1 MKYKHS
7 FKMKNELKTCKNSLV
22 HCTEKES
29 GASFSPKIRKSLDC
43 ILLRDAHFQ
52 PSNPK
57 EMGQNTELRWVSKPI
72 HIDFTLAT
80 RLVTNLVKSKIQQVL
95 TNIA

>member
-22 HCTEKES
+22 HCTEKEL
-29 GASFSPKIRKSLDC
+29 GAPFGPKICKSSDC
-43 ILLRDAHFQ
+43 YMTPTFNHPISFFFY
-52 PSNPK
+52 S
-57 EMGQNTELRWVSKPI
+57 EIGQNTELRWATKSI

-80 RLVTNLVKSKIQQVL
+80 
-95 TNIA
+95 